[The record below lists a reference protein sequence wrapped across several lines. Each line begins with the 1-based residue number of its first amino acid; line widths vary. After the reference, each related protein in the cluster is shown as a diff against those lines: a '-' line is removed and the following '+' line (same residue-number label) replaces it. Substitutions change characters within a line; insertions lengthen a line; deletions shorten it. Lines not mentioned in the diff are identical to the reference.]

1 MERLEREAGERSKEG
16 WGVLKER
23 MDIQRASRCKL
34 QERVAAEQAV
44 EWALSPEACNQG
56 AKVIA
61 AGSREQQTKP
71 QRSEE

>member
-1 MERLEREAGERSKEG
+1 MERIEGEAGERSEEG
-16 WGVLKER
+16 WRGLKER

-34 QERVAAEQAV
+34 QKRVAAEQAV

-61 AGSREQQTKP
+61 AGSREQPKKP